1 MVGGRSRGKNR
12 ERGKG
17 RGGRGEL
24 KVECVRESAE
34 SKVLGCTVVFVVY
47 VRAYVRACVLV

>member
-1 MVGGRSRGKNR
+1 MGGRSRGKNR